1 MNEKKKN
8 AHDCGNI
15 EKADRAGEPLQLFT
29 IPITPLFD
37 LFHEFDK
44 AMEAREIL

>member
-1 MNEKKKN
+1 MNENKKT

-15 EKADRAGEPLQLFT
+15 EEADRTWEPLQLFT
-29 IPITPLFD
+29 IPITSLFD

-44 AMEAREIL
+44 AMEAGEK